1 MNQAVHVPAT
11 SMPQPVELVHLD
23 AQRARGE
30 VAEDRV
36 QSAGDA
42 LREVGSHAR
51 EADAPIDA
59 FSANRRPA
67 VGSGPGALPDGSG
80 GANPADGT
88 GLTGLLDRI
97 EARDGTLTITS
108 PPGLGT
114 TLHATLPLRDMES

>member
-1 MNQAVHVPAT
+1 VSKALAT
-11 SMPQPVELVHLD
+11 RSGRWV
-23 AQRARGE
+23 
-30 VAEDRV
+30 
-36 QSAGDA
+36 A
-42 LREVGSHAR
+42 LRER
-51 EADAPIDA
+51 LNAPIDA

-67 VGSGPGALPDGSG
+67 VGSGPGAPPDGSG
-80 GANPADGT
+80 GADPADGT